1 MSINSVGESSK
12 LVNRVYDLQQSALT
26 LYTNTVAQSVVWK
39 NINTKSNTSQQKA
52 PERWKKKKEEEE
64 AEKKT
69 EQKKYRSNTIAVD
82 WIFFFAHLVF

>member
-1 MSINSVGESSK
+1 M
-12 LVNRVYDLQQSALT
+12 
-26 LYTNTVAQSVVWK
+26 VWK

-52 PERWKKKKEEEE
+52 PEIKKEEE

-69 EQKKYRSNTIAVD
+69 EQKKLYRSNTIAVD